1 MIDSLLT
8 IIVGV
13 LLIFGGGFSLIASIG
28 LNRLPDLYSRMHS
41 ASKAGTL
48 GSGAVLIALAIHTD
62 DVATMTRA
70 LAGFLFLLL
79 TAPIAAHLLAK
90 ASYEAGY
97 RMWSGSVRDDMK
109 KTADPHGPTAT

>member
-1 MIDSLLT
+1 
-8 IIVGV
+8 
-13 LLIFGGGFSLIASIG
+13 
-28 LNRLPDLYSRMHS
+28 
-41 ASKAGTL
+41 
-48 GSGAVLIALAIHTD
+48 
-62 DVATMTRA
+62 MTRA

-109 KTADPHGPTAT
+109 KTADSAGYDGALKPAAAPCGRASRRWPGKKRFPRTIPCIAAITSRRD